1 MIKIVLNAEWIIKE
15 SKKKKKNSSK
25 IIPLVKK
32 ISKSLRNVHDLD
44 PNPDPDM
51 DLDLDLFFPVQIKEI
66 LSTDFQKDISHCTKV
81 DT

>member
-44 PNPDPDM
+44 PNPDPD
-51 DLDLDLFFPVQIKEI
+51 LDLDLFFPVQIKEI
-66 LSTDFQKDISHCTKV
+66 LSTDFQKDISHYTKV

>member
-1 MIKIVLNAEWIIKE
+1 MDYKRTQ
-15 SKKKKKNSSK
+15 KKKKNSSK

-51 DLDLDLFFPVQIKEI
+51 DLDLDLFFQCRLKR
-66 LSTDFQKDISHCTKV
+66 S
-81 DT
+81 